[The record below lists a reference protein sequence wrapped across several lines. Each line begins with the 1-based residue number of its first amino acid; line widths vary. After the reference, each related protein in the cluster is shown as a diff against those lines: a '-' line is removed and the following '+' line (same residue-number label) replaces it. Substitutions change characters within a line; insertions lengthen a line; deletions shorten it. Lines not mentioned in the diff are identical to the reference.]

1 MPLRLYN
8 SLTKRE
14 EEFRP
19 LDPAGKRV
27 TFYSCGPTVYDYAH
41 IGNFRAF
48 LNADLLRRTLELLG
62 YDVRQVMNMT
72 DVGHMTD
79 DDVADGAGE
88 DKMAAAGRR
97 LLEAKKAG
105 KLPAGAEGVD
115 PNNPYAIADYY
126 AGAFIEDAKTLGLK
140 IAFDRERDASLM
152 PRPTEYVRQMVEMIE
167 GLVRRR
173 HAYVARDG
181 VVYFDVQSFPAY
193 GALSGNTLDNLRAGE
208 GGRVS
213 AANQAVKK
221 HPADFMLWKPDPK
234 HIMKWPSP
242 WGEGYPGWHIECS
255 AMARALLGD
264 EIDLHSGGEDN
275 IFPHHECEIAQSCGA
290 TGRPSFARYWFHT
303 RFLLVD
309 GEKMSKSKGNFYTLR
324 DLLAKGASP
333 AAVRLA
339 ILGTHYRVNSNF
351 TMQVLDD
358 AKRRYD
364 YWKRADQYLGNL
376 ASGHEGTS
384 FHGFLRAR
392 EEVEA
397 ALCDD
402 LNISL
407 AVASIDMACN
417 RFFLHMRE
425 TPSASL
431 QKPLVGARKWRDER
445 DTFHTIARILL
456 GDDLF
461 NDRVSEPTV
470 VDPHV
475 ELLLAER
482 NAARARKDFA
492 ASDRIRDELKAMGI
506 AIKDGPNGTTWE
518 RIIQ

>member
-8 SLTKRE
+8 SLSKRV

-27 TFYSCGPTVYDYAH
+27 TFYTCGPTVYDYAH

-62 YDVRQVMNMT
+62 YEVRQVMNMT

-88 DKMAAAGRR
+88 DKMAAAGKR
-97 LLEAKKAG
+97 LLEAKKSG
-105 KLPAGAEGVD
+105 KLPADAEGVD

-126 AGAFIEDAKTLGLK
+126 AAAFLDDAKTLGLR
-140 IAFDRERDASLM
+140 IAADRDRDPALM

-167 GLVRRR
+167 GLIRRG

-193 GALSGNTLDNLRAGE
+193 GALSGNTLDKLRAGE
-208 GGRVS
+208 GGRVN
-213 AANQAVKK
+213 AENQAVKK
-221 HPADFMLWKPDPK
+221 HPADFMLWKPDAK

-242 WGEGYPGWHIECS
+242 RGEGYPGWHIECS
-255 AMARALLGD
+255 AMARALLGE

-275 IFPHHECEIAQSCGA
+275 IFPHHECEIAQSCSA

-309 GEKMSKSKGNFYTLR
+309 GDKMSKSKGNFYTVR
-324 DLLAKGASP
+324 DLMAKGASP
-333 AAVRLA
+333 AAIRLA
-339 ILGTHYRVNSNF
+339 ILSTHYRVNSNF
-351 TMQVLDD
+351 TMQVLKD
-358 AKRRYD
+358 AQKRVDR
-364 YWKRADQYLGNL
+364 WIAADVLLRNSPAGMEK
-376 ASGHEGTS
+376 EGPFT
-384 FHGFLRAR
+384 
-392 EEVEA
+392 A
-397 ALCDD
+397 ALVAFNEALSND
-402 LNISL
+402 LNVSAAL
-407 AVASIDMACN
+407 AALDSACAE
-417 RFFLHMRE
+417 FFRSRGGGADRVDLDVIE
-425 TPSASL
+425 DCVPSAGTERHALL
-431 QKPLVGARKWRDER
+431 QMLWVLNGEASAVNNPTGPALDAAV
-445 DTFHTIARILL
+445 TLMIA
-456 GDDLF
+456 
-461 NDRVSEPTV
+461 S
-470 VDPHV
+470 
-475 ELLLAER
+475 R
-482 NAARARKDFA
+482 NSARARKDFA

-506 AIKDGPNGTTWE
+506 AIKDGPSGTTWE